1 MGGENQVQCE
11 IIMDPAFGHRSRNY
25 TERATPLA
33 AAAAAAFPAPRR
45 ARTDSAPVTPKRH
58 SFTCPSTVGN
68 SNSSYLVDKKGLPD
82 TIPILPFLTAG
93 RSRHD
98 WTSSSSSSSS
108 ILRMPRRRESLDLAD
123 LARSRSMAMLWDPS
137 ATTGTTLTVQQALAY
152 LAFEDDDDDHSNQVK
167 NVDDDDDDGALG
179 NNDDES
185 SLADSAN
192 SFATSAPL
200 GYEASSI
207 LYF

>member
-1 MGGENQVQCE
+1 
-11 IIMDPAFGHRSRNY
+11 
-25 TERATPLA
+25 
-33 AAAAAAFPAPRR
+33 
-45 ARTDSAPVTPKRH
+45 
-58 SFTCPSTVGN
+58 
-68 SNSSYLVDKKGLPD
+68 
-82 TIPILPFLTAG
+82 
-93 RSRHD
+93 
-98 WTSSSSSSSS
+98 
-108 ILRMPRRRESLDLAD
+108 
-123 LARSRSMAMLWDPS
+123 MLWDPS